1 MKLLGATQPED
12 EKPNRKLLKPLMERR
27 RRERMNRSLES
38 LRELLLQGAHVQSLA
53 NPRAEKAEILENA
66 VLFLQQRSG
75 VDQEYQEGF
84 SACLKRAVCF
94 LRSSGREAEE
104 GAQQRALADR
114 FCQCLMERARAAGPL
129 TDSTQ
134 LTSAPSRQ
142 GGVRTVSPSER
153 RPDSP
158 CGLSPCTALGGAGC
172 PSTST
177 LHAMSVRR
185 TPHRAP
191 LASEDPNCRRRSPR
205 VTRTPGRTL
214 PEAQS
219 PSAPRNSQGSAVWR
233 PWP

>member
-142 GGVRTVSPSER
+142 GG
-153 RPDSP
+153 
-158 CGLSPCTALGGAGC
+158 
-172 PSTST
+172 
-177 LHAMSVRR
+177 HAMSVRR